1 MPSVPEPAMSHLYAA
16 RGDEPIFDLEQSDRV
31 LILTMVE
38 DPSAAN
44 YRSRQFEYNRLQK
57 RIGDDGLRYL
67 VFDLSQCRFLDSI
80 TVGILISLTTTVRR
94 TGGNAAMVGTN
105 PDISKLLSR
114 LMLIEPEE
122 KRAIWTSYP
131 SRRHAIESLI
141 SENN

>member
-1 MPSVPEPAMSHLYAA
+1 MPSVPEPAMSYLYAA
-16 RGDEPIFDLEQSDRV
+16 RGDEPIFDLEESDSV
-31 LILTMVE
+31 LILTMIE

-44 YRSRQFEYNRLQK
+44 YQSRQFEYNRLQK
-57 RIGDDGLRYL
+57 RISDDGFRYL

-94 TGGNAAMVGTN
+94 IGGDAAMVGTN
-105 PDISKLLSR
+105 PDISSLLSR
-114 LMLIEPEE
+114 LLLIEPEE
-122 KRAIWTSYP
+122 KRAVWVSYP

>member
-1 MPSVPEPAMSHLYAA
+1 MSDLYAA
-16 RGDEPIFDLEQSDRV
+16 RGDEPIFDVEESDRV

-57 RIGDDGLRYL
+57 RISDHSLRYV
-67 VFDLSQCRFLDSI
+67 VFDLSKCGFLDSI
-80 TVGILISLTTTVRR
+80 TVGILISLTTAVRNI
-94 TGGNAAMVGTN
+94 GGDAAMVGTN
-105 PDISKLLSR
+105 PDISDLLAR

-122 KRAIWTSYP
+122 KRAIWVSYP

-141 SENN
+141 SANN

>member
-1 MPSVPEPAMSHLYAA
+1 MSSLYAA
-16 RGDEPIFDLEQSDRV
+16 RGDEPIFATAESDCV

-44 YRSRQFEYNRLQK
+44 YKSRQFEYNRLQK
-57 RIGDDGLRYL
+57 RISDNGFRHL

-80 TVGILISLTTTVRR
+80 TVGILISLTITVRR
-94 TGGNAAMVGTN
+94 TGGDAAMVGAN
-105 PDISKLLSR
+105 PDISNLLSR
-114 LMLIEPEE
+114 LMLIEPKE
-122 KRAIWTSYP
+122 KRAVWTSYP

>member
-1 MPSVPEPAMSHLYAA
+1 MSDLYAA
-16 RGDEPIFDLEQSDRV
+16 RGDEPIFDVEESDRV

-57 RIGDDGLRYL
+57 QISDHGLKYV
-67 VFDLSQCRFLDSI
+67 VFDLSKCGFLDSI
-80 TVGILISLTTTVRR
+80 TVGILISLTTAVRK
-94 TGGNAAMVGTN
+94 TGGDAAMVGTN
-105 PDISKLLSR
+105 PDISDLLAR
-114 LMLIEPEE
+114 LLLIEPEE
-122 KRAIWTSYP
+122 KRAIWVSYP